1 MPAEIKDLVSVIIPA
16 YNAEKYIK
24 DAIDSV
30 LKQTYPY
37 FEIIVVDDASQD
49 KTVEIVRS
57 FKDERIRLIQHEKNQ
72 GPGAARNTATE
83 AAKGRWIAL
92 LDADGQ
98 WHPQRLEK
106 LIPLAVEGEEKYFV
120 ADDSVLCFETVSGL
134 KPWGSSFK
142 LHYDIQSSDKIMI
155 FNLGEYLKHRSPLFH
170 PIIPLNP
177 VKKFNLSYNTSCF
190 MGEDTEFYCHL
201 FRCGLNLKLLLEP
214 LYIYRLTPE
223 ALSARPERFE
233 DLGRVYERLLKEKD
247 FTEEECRLLKIRL
260 EKVKRDKYFA
270 TLASSLKNFKW
281 GKAINHTINNPWLIT
296 EIFRRIPKTLRYR
309 FKARKLGGIIK

>member
-92 LDADGQ
+92 LDADDQ

-120 ADDSVLCFETVSGL
+120 ADDSLLCFETPSGL
-134 KPWGSSFK
+134 KPWGSSLRLYCNFTSNEK
-142 LHYDIQSSDKIMI
+142 AIIL
-155 FNLGEYLKHRSPLFH
+155 NLSEWFEYRRPGIH
-170 PIIPLNP
+170 PIFPLN
-177 VKKFNLSYNTSCF
+177 KIKIFDLKYNTTCF
-190 MGEDTEFYCHL
+190 YGEDTEFYCHL
-201 FRCGLNLKLLLEP
+201 FQCGLKLKILTEP
-214 LYIYRLTPE
+214 LYFYRLTPGS
-223 ALSARPERFE
+223 LTTKPEKFE
-233 DLGRVYERLLKEKD
+233 HGIQMWERLMKENGFTDKERKYFRIQINNLK
-247 FTEEECRLLKIRL
+247 R
-260 EKVKRDKYFA
+260 EKVF
-270 TLASSLKNFKW
+270 TFLKS
-281 GKAINHTINNPWLIT
+281 AILNCEWRRALKLILINPWLIL
-296 EIFRRIPKTLRYR
+296 EFSRRIPKSFLYR
-309 FKARKLGGIIK
+309 LKGKMLAGKIK